1 MLSNNLSPKSKIRNL
16 KSNLFLLNFTKHQK
30 TLEALKF
37 VVLNL
42 IMWFGVRLLQLSR
55 IKFFLRSNFR
65 KDNLALL

>member
-1 MLSNNLSPKSKIRNL
+1 MLSNNFSPKSKIRNL